1 MYSYETPEEA
11 IVRLY
16 NNGNSR
22 RKIRELVKCG
32 SKRINYAISYF
43 KKNGEIPIKKKK
55 KQDDQLRP
63 QMMY

>member
-55 KQDDQLRP
+55 QDDQLRP